1 MHFSQRRRV
10 LAQSTRGRAARSQTC
25 AEFSVRSHGLDAP
38 PPRPAPARLFESPNR
53 HADDN
58 QGVEIVERTGRNPQY
73 EYIQLGCS
81 KNAERRM
88 LHYART
94 TCLGRPFSNVGMARS
109 ILWPRQTDNSSFFCA
124 GMFRAALDSP

>member
-1 MHFSQRRRV
+1 
-10 LAQSTRGRAARSQTC
+10 
-25 AEFSVRSHGLDAP
+25 
-38 PPRPAPARLFESPNR
+38 
-53 HADDN
+53 
-58 QGVEIVERTGRNPQY
+58 VERTGRNPQY